1 MSLRLSAPSA
11 SRRFLLPLLSL
22 FLPIGATALGSA
34 CDLPDVEPFRA
45 ASGSVQVRFKTSA
58 EGLPQFLDVPF
69 PSDLYM
75 QGARFSTSIPFD
87 KTFKFNGDLIA
98 KQLGT
103 LNGWSRIAPV
113 LFAIEDA
120 SKPALDNGEAPGTG
134 IDRTKLPFDED
145 ACKADGSSIFL
156 VDLDAT
162 DKAAARVPCRAVV
175 LDEREFESSR
185 FLLGVGPARGIVLE
199 EGRHYA
205 AVLTSRLVTED
216 GKPIARSKDFAT
228 MITSRGDSAASKIYL
243 PAYDKVMAAIG
254 DALATDKAEVL
265 AVSPYTVQKNVDELY
280 ALREVIETA
289 PAPTLAWDAPT
300 VAPMTPAKF
309 SAKTEADFTATLD
322 AWLGTVAPTAKLPDG
337 QDDPDEALPVRAH
350 DKLGAVG
357 TAVFSAKS
365 WLRTRPKKFDDPS
378 LEHATFEFDG
388 TGKAIEQSPVKIWMT
403 IAVPSSPMPA
413 GGYPT
418 VIVQHVLSG
427 SRAYLMATAN
437 RFASKGWMAVAIDS
451 VTFGARATDAKFQ
464 VDGASDY
471 ANAPGATYKA
481 GDGISDIVG
490 NERAG
495 SFDLFGG
502 LKNLMALRDQLRQA
516 ELDTTQVVKLLR
528 SNPDLSP
535 LAIGGVTPKV
545 DPNRIAY
552 VGDSL
557 GGIQGAVAAALEP
570 RVKAWTL
577 NVAGGGFVYE
587 CAAHGPVTNSNLPL
601 AGTANF
607 GFGATMYSEGH
618 PVVVIAQT
626 IAEAGDP
633 IAYASRLVK
642 SPAPL
647 AGAPTS
653 PRNILQIEVLFDE
666 LVSNECNEALARAA
680 GYGMA
685 SPNVGPNA
693 GVADLATRKPYPG
706 GGIKLDVLPPAPDGY
721 HDIPKPG
728 FTAVLVQASP
738 AHHGA
743 DLTRSKGGRSYRI
756 PYNKPDGKL
765 DLSLQSRV
773 DVPCPY
779 RALQETMVRFFGD
792 AFDDKVPVV
801 GGIPTPVR
809 DADGDNQ
816 PDDVDSSPVGP

>member
-1 MSLRLSAPSA
+1 MSPLSPA
-11 SRRFLLPLLSL
+11 SSGARRILLPLLSL
-22 FLPIGATALGSA
+22 LLPIGATALASA
-34 CDLPDVEPFRA
+34 CDLPDVEPFSARA
-45 ASGSVQVRFKTSA
+45 GSVQVRFTTSA
-58 EGLPQFLDVPF
+58 EGLPQYLDVPF

-75 QGARFSTSIPFD
+75 QGGRFSTAIPFE
-87 KTFKFNGDLIA
+87 KTFKFKGDLIA

-134 IDRTKLPFDED
+134 IDRTKLPVDED
-145 ACKADGSSIFL
+145 ACKADGSPIFL

-162 DKAAARVPCRAVV
+162 DPGAARVPCRVVV
-175 LDEREFESSR
+175 LDERERESSR

-199 EGRHYA
+199 EGHHYA

-216 GKPIARSKDFAT
+216 GKAIARSKDFAS
-228 MITSRGDSAASKIYL
+228 MVTSRADSAASKVYL
-243 PAYDKVMAAIG
+243 PAYDKVMG
-254 DALATDKAEVL
+254 VLGGALAGDKAEVL
-265 AVSPYTVQKNVDELY
+265 ALSPYIVQKNTEELY
-280 ALREVIETA
+280 ALREAIEAA
-289 PAPTLAWDAPT
+289 PAPALAWDAPT

-309 SAKTEADFTATLD
+309 SAKTEAGFTATLD
-322 AWLGTVAPTAKLPDG
+322 AWLGTATAKLPDG
-337 QDDPDEALPVRAH
+337 QDDPDESLPVRAH

-357 TAVFSAKS
+357 TAVFTAKS

-388 TGKAIEQSPVKIWMT
+388 SGKAVEQAPVKIWMT

-418 VIVQHVLSG
+418 VIVQHGLSG

-451 VTFGARATDAKFQ
+451 VTFGARASDAKFQ

-471 ANAPGATYKA
+471 ANAPGATYKG

-516 ELDTTQVVKLLR
+516 ELDTTQVVKVLR
-528 SNPDLSP
+528 SNPDLAP
-535 LAIGGVTPKV
+535 LAIGGITPKV

-557 GGIQGAVAAALEP
+557 GGIQGAVAAAIEP

-577 NVAGGGFVYE
+577 NVAGAGFVYE

-607 GFGATMYSEGH
+607 GFGSTMYSEGH
-618 PVVVIAQT
+618 PVVVIAQS

-647 AGAPTS
+647 ANAPTT

-693 GVADLATRKPYPG
+693 GVADLATRKVYPG
-706 GGIKLDVLPPAPDGY
+706 GGIKLDLLPAAPDGY
-721 HDIPKPG
+721 HDVPKPG

-756 PYNKPDGKL
+756 PYNTPDGKL
-765 DLSLQSRV
+765 DLNLQGRV

-801 GGIPTPVR
+801 AGIPAPIR
-809 DADGDNQ
+809 DVDGDGQ
-816 PDDVDSSPVGP
+816 PDDADPSPVGP